1 MGKIQILHVP
11 GVVVANTDIDLPA
24 TYPKMAAIIGAKIL
38 SLTEAGPN
46 TYAVADLTVVAP
58 DTLSTGQIAM
68 VDEDTLKLGDATTAS
83 DKIEL
88 VITPK
93 NTHHIPS

>member
-11 GVVVANTDIDLPA
+11 GVVVANTDIDLPV

-46 TYAVADLTVVAP
+46 TYTVADLTVVAP
-58 DTLSTGQIAM
+58 DTLTTGQVAM
-68 VDEDTLKLGDATTAS
+68 VDEDTYKLGDATTVS
-83 DKIEL
+83 DKVEL
-88 VITPK
+88 IIVPQSA
-93 NTHHIPS
+93 HHIPS